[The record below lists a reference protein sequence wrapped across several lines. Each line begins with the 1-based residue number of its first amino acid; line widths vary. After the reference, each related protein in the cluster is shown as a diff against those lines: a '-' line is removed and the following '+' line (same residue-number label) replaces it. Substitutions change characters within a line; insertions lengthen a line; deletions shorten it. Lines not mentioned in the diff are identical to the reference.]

1 MSNTTYD
8 DHWRPDK
15 GSFSDTVKEHGG
27 AEIQYIDVK
36 QGQD

>member
-1 MSNTTYD
+1 MSNTTHD

-27 AEIQYIDVK
+27 ETETST
-36 QGQD
+36 